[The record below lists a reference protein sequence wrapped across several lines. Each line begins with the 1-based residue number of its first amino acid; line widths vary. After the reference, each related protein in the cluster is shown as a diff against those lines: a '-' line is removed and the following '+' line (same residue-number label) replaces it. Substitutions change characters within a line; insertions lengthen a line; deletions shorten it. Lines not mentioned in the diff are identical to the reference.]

1 MQEANASSI
10 YGQNNSRPITLQ
22 IKIIKLEIL
31 QGPLECLGDI
41 GRSMLVIP
49 QLKTSVKSSGFN
61 ANLAGDPDRGPIS
74 APVLD
79 ALANLV
85 LVAVDV
91 RTVDVRIP
99 RLQGDSHGVA
109 YIAFLR
115 EPSKSLSALMC
126 HVIWGGTMCQVQGG
140 ASLHRCSARHAEP
153 PSLECYTESS
163 RTETMDSNW
172 QNCRGLFVR
181 FPGHR

>member
-10 YGQNNSRPITLQ
+10 YRQNNSRPITLQ

-49 QLKTSVKSSGFN
+49 QLKTSVKSSGFK

-79 ALANLV
+79 AVANLGF
-85 LVAVDV
+85 VAVDV

-99 RLQGDSHGVA
+99 RPQGNSHGVA

-115 EPSKSLSALMC
+115 EPSKISVSRNGSR
-126 HVIWGGTMCQVQGG
+126 HGGVPCAESKEGHLCTRVQH
-140 ASLHRCSARHAEP
+140 AMRNRH
-153 PSLECYTESS
+153 L
-163 RTETMDSNW
+163 
-172 QNCRGLFVR
+172 
-181 FPGHR
+181 